1 MNLVQRIKQHEGF
14 SEKPY
19 PDPISKG
26 EPWTFGYGFTYL
38 TKEEASVLL
47 EMRVKEIQTKLL
59 NDKQW
64 AFLYKLPTEI
74 TEVIVEMIFQLGF
87 AGVNKFVNFK
97 GALMNE
103 DYDRAIIEMKD
114 SLWYKQTPS
123 RVESLAEIL
132 ESLK

>member
-1 MNLVQRIKQHEGF
+1 MNLIQRIKQHEGF

-19 PDPISKG
+19 PDPITKG
-26 EPWTFGYGFTYL
+26 KPWTFGYGFTYL

-59 NDKQW
+59 NNKQW
-64 AFLYKLPTEI
+64 AFLYKLHTEVTEI
-74 TEVIVEMIFQLGF
+74 IVEMIFQLGF
-87 AGVNKFVNFK
+87 QGVNKFVNFK
-97 GALMNE
+97 DALMNE

-114 SLWYKQTPS
+114 SLWYKQTPY
-123 RVESLAEIL
+123 RVEALAKIL